1 MAKNMENVG
10 SIALSAQM
18 ALSRKLEAV
27 ANNIANADTTG
38 FKSQSVLFKEEL
50 SKADKNEKMS
60 LVLDYGEYKDLT
72 NGPITQTGGTLDV
85 ALEGSG
91 FLAVQTPDGE
101 KYTRNGRMSI
111 NNQSQLVTSFGAPVL
126 DQGGQA
132 ITLPANSK
140 DISISQSGVIS
151 TKAGILATLKI
162 VKFANS
168 QTLEPEGNSL
178 FKAPQGGAVADLET
192 KVYQGAVEGS
202 NVNSINET
210 TEMIDVS
217 RRYQAVARLLQT
229 DSDQQTE
236 TIRRL
241 AKLN

>member
-1 MAKNMENVG
+1 MENIG
-10 SIALSAQM
+10 FIALSAQM
-18 ALSRKLEAV
+18 ALGRKLEAV
-27 ANNIANADTTG
+27 ANNIANVDTSG
-38 FKSQSVLFKEEL
+38 FKNQNVLFTEEL
-50 SKADKNEKMS
+50 AQASKNQKMS
-60 LVLDYGEYKDLT
+60 MVLDYGEYKDLA
-72 NGPITQTGGTLDV
+72 NGPISQTGGSLDV
-85 ALEGSG
+85 ALEGAG

-101 KYTRNGRMSI
+101 KYTRNGRMSL

-140 DISISQSGVIS
+140 EISISQSGVIS
-151 TKAGILATLKI
+151 TKAGALATLKI
-162 VKFANS
+162 VKFTNPQS
-168 QTLEPEGNSL
+168 LEPEGNSL
-178 FKAPQGGAVADLET
+178 FKAPQGGAVADIET
-192 KVYQGAVEGS
+192 KVYQGAIEGS

-210 TEMIDVS
+210 TQMIDIS

>member
-1 MAKNMENVG
+1 MENVG
-10 SIALSAQM
+10 FIALSAQM
-18 ALSRKLEAV
+18 ALNRKLEAV
-27 ANNIANADTTG
+27 ANNIANVDTSG
-38 FKSQSVLFKEEL
+38 FKNQNVLFTEEL
-50 SKADKNEKMS
+50 EQANKNEKMS
-60 LVLDYGEYKDLT
+60 MVLDYGEYKDLT

-85 ALEGSG
+85 ALEGAG

-101 KYTRNGRMSI
+101 RYTRNGRMNL

-140 DISISQSGVIS
+140 EISISQSGVIS
-151 TKAGILATLKI
+151 TKAGALGTLKV
-162 VKFANS
+162 VKFTNPQS
-168 QTLEPEGNSL
+168 LEPEGNSL
-178 FKAPQGGAVADLET
+178 FKAPQGGAVADIET
-192 KVYQGAVEGS
+192 KVYQGAIEGS

-210 TEMIDVS
+210 TQMIDIS

-236 TIRRL
+236 TLRRL